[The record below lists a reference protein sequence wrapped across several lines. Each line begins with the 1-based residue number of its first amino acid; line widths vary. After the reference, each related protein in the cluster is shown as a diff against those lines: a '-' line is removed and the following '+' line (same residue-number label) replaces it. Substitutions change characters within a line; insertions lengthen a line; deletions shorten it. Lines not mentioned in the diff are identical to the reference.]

1 MSTSAQSQTGVDKRE
16 ASGKAITNFSV
27 TPAHPVTAA
36 DLTKLKD
43 TASHG
48 THPTAGTLRV
58 QAGGHILDKRS
69 YAGAKMARKPLSN
82 ENQPGIPV
90 SFSLYY
96 LLIIVS
102 VKSML
107 RLKCISL
114 SIPISIKD
122 TGRTFCDAVSTNPY
136 ESAHVQPSGRKSTF
150 SCINGS
156 DIRSSWWPTSQW
168 SSSRDVRI
176 RITLR

>member
-16 ASGKAITNFSV
+16 ASERTINNFFA
-27 TPAHPVTAA
+27 TRAHPVSAA

-48 THPTAGTLRV
+48 THPTAGAVRV

-82 ENQPGIPV
+82 GNQLGIPV
-90 SFSLYY
+90 SISLYY
-96 LLIIVS
+96 LLIIVMIT
-102 VKSML
+102 KSML

-114 SIPISIKD
+114 YIPISIKD

-150 SCINGS
+150 SCTHGS
-156 DIRSSWWPTSQW
+156 DIKSSSWPTS
-168 SSSRDVRI
+168 
-176 RITLR
+176 

>member
-16 ASGKAITNFSV
+16 ASERAINNFV
-27 TPAHPVTAA
+27 ATRAHPVSAA

-48 THPTAGTLRV
+48 THPTAGAVRV

-82 ENQPGIPV
+82 GNQPGIPV
-90 SFSLYY
+90 SISLYY

-102 VKSML
+102 VK
-107 RLKCISL
+107 K
-114 SIPISIKD
+114 
-122 TGRTFCDAVSTNPY
+122 
-136 ESAHVQPSGRKSTF
+136 HVK
-150 SCINGS
+150 IEMY
-156 DIRSSWWPTSQW
+156 
-168 SSSRDVRI
+168 
-176 RITLR
+176 

>member
-16 ASGKAITNFSV
+16 ASERAISNFV
-27 TPAHPVTAA
+27 PTRAHPVSAA

-48 THPTAGTLRV
+48 THPTAGAVRV

-69 YAGAKMARKPLSN
+69 YAGAKMARIPLSN
-82 ENQPGIPV
+82 GNQPGIQV
-90 SFSLYY
+90 SISLYY

-107 RLKCISL
+107 RLKLISL
-114 SIPISIKD
+114 SIPIAITD
-122 TGRTFCDAVSTNPY
+122 TGRTFCDAISTNPY
-136 ESAHVQPSGRKSTF
+136 ESTHVQPSGCKSTF

-156 DIRSSWWPTSQW
+156 DIRSSSWPTS
-168 SSSRDVRI
+168 
-176 RITLR
+176 